1 MSERSGVA
9 KRVTVRPREERA
21 VPMEEEGTGKSEVG
35 VGVGGTLRSS

>member
-21 VPMEEEGTGKSEVG
+21 VPMEEGTGKSEVG